1 VGETV
6 GEQTRRALENLD
18 VVARAGGGSLQNA
31 VRVGVYVRNLESFAE
46 INATYR
52 EFFREPFPA
61 RTTVQSNL
69 IGFDV
74 EIDAIVWL
82 GS

>member
-1 VGETV
+1 
-6 GEQTRRALENLD
+6 
-18 VVARAGGGSLQNA
+18 
-31 VRVGVYVRNLESFAE
+31 VGVYLRSLEAFPE
-46 INATYR
+46 LNAVYR

-61 RTTVQSNL
+61 RTTIQSNL